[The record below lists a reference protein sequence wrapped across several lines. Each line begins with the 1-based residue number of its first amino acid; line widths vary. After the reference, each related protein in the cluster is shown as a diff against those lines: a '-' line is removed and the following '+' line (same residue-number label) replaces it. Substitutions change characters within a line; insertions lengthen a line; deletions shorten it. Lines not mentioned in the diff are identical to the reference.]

1 RGVIPPGPR
10 PLPSPPLGDGP
21 WISSTLE
28 QRQGQRG
35 HKGPSHPWSL
45 AFLPDGGILIAERAG
60 RLRILRNG
68 VLDPAP
74 VAGTPQVL
82 SRGTMAGLMDIAL
95 HPDFVKNKWIY
106 ISYHKPLAP
115 GVAASSVLRG
125 TWDGKALTDVR
136 DVFVSDDV
144 DTEASR
150 IAFGT
155 DGMLY
160 MGIGGPGTGPRV
172 SVDRAQHTNDL
183 AG

>member
-1 RGVIPPGPR
+1 TRCHG
-10 PLPSPPLGDGP
+10 
-21 WISSTLE
+21 TL
-28 QRQGQRG
+28 QR
-35 HKGPSHPWSL
+35 HSH
-45 AFLPDGGILIAERAG
+45 
-60 RLRILRNG
+60 
-68 VLDPAP
+68 V
-74 VAGTPQVL
+74 TL
-82 SRGTMAGLMDIAL
+82 SCSMDIAL
-95 HPDFVKNKWIY
+95 HPDFAQNKWIY

-115 GVAASSVLRG
+115 GGAANSVLRG

-150 IAFGT
+150 IVFGR

-183 AG
+183 AGKVLRRDDGGVPPDNPFIGRTGYKPAIFT